1 VWAYSS
7 NESQV
12 GAKIFSPSSPKNHP
26 QHDVIKPAFLRL
38 FTNIQSITP
47 AAVAVL
53 LFLTASPDSYGF
65 SVPKTSLMQS
75 REATTQTRRGHPTIR
90 STTSLHLDASLAGNV
105 LGTIGT
111 FYKESPVEAAFLTCG
126 IKAASSDAIAQRA
139 VEQNNGFAFKRNA
152 AFIAYGGL
160 YQGIAQ
166 YYIFNKL
173 FPLLFGDGTD
183 VITVAERSCLINWY

>member
-1 VWAYSS
+1 
-7 NESQV
+7 
-12 GAKIFSPSSPKNHP
+12 
-26 QHDVIKPAFLRL
+26 
-38 FTNIQSITP
+38 
-47 AAVAVL
+47 
-53 LFLTASPDSYGF
+53 
-65 SVPKTSLMQS
+65 MQS

-90 STTSLHLDASLAGNV
+90 ITTSLHLDASLAGNL
-105 LGTIGT
+105 LGLIGT

-139 VEQNNGFAFKRNA
+139 VEQNHGFLFKRNA